1 MDNIETLA
9 KMLTRIDE
17 GESPARLREG
27 ADDFLST
34 IGPADIVHAQQR
46 MLRSGVDIKEISRN
60 CRAHLGLIGHP
71 ADKLRLNLPPG
82 HVLQRLLAEH
92 QMVQCL
98 LVDLNKLN
106 TDISRMPY
114 ISATAQEYTR
124 LLHIVSHLAA
134 GEQHTQTEERVMFP
148 ELEKLGMSVLSTMLT
163 AEHFDLQYYT
173 QQLQELVYKC
183 CALDFVEFKRGL
195 DRVVLYFV
203 PLKQEHIFKED
214 NMLYPI
220 AFDAISSDTL
230 WNRLYAAC
238 EQIGYCCF

>member
-1 MDNIETLA
+1 MDNVENLA
-9 KMLTRIDE
+9 KILTRINE
-17 GESPARLREG
+17 GESPAKLREG
-27 ADDFLST
+27 AEDFLAT
-34 IGPADIVHAQQR
+34 VEPGDIVRAQQR
-46 MLRSGVDIKEISRN
+46 MLRSGVDIKEISRM
-60 CRAHLGLIGHP
+60 CRSHIGLIGHP
-71 ADKLRLNLPPG
+71 AEKLRFSLPQG

-98 LVDLNKLN
+98 LVDLSKLN
-106 TDISRMPY
+106 TAISRLPY
-114 ISATAQEYTR
+114 ISATAPEYTR

-134 GEQHTQTEERVMFP
+134 GEQHTQMEETVLFP
-148 ELEKLGMSVLSTMLT
+148 ELEKLGMSVLPTILT

-173 QQLQELVYKC
+173 QQLQELIYKC
-183 CALDFVEFKRGL
+183 CAMDFTEFKRGL

-220 AFDAISSDTL
+220 AFGVVNGDAA
-230 WNRLYAAC
+230 WNRLYSAC